1 MVQQAEASVK
11 QLENEV
17 LEDQQAVH
25 QLQQNVADTL
35 AQVKALQDSLAP
47 VVSARAGMNL
57 VHFTSIF
64 EAAFGA
70 CV

>member
-11 QLENEV
+11 QLEAEV
-17 LEDQQAVH
+17 VEDQQAVG

-47 VVSARAGMNL
+47 PAPARSGEISPPTL
-57 VHFTSIF
+57 DLL
-64 EAAFGA
+64 
-70 CV
+70 